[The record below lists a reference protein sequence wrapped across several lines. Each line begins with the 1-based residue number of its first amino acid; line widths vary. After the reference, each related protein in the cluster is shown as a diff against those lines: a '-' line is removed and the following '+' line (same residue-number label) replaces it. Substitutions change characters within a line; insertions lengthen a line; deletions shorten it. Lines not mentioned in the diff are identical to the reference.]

1 MEQRS
6 SATGGELFTN
16 KQLGLR
22 LRAKVV
28 LGGES
33 AVVECQLTVD
43 DGELIAKF
51 SKSAEVRVW
60 ISVMV
65 LDGGIA
71 NGNVLSN

>member
-16 KQLGLR
+16 RQLGLR